1 MCHTSQQTHRK
12 VTRLPFELTCDFLK
26 QPSEPTNLNCYSQ
39 FKKLDLL
46 PTNLDQIRSAS
57 HPMNLRKNRM
67 ISVRPYDSNR
77 VVLPFK
83 LDANKCIIE
92 QTDYINAS
100 RIGKPSF
107 VSTKLTINCHQTA
120 TTSNV
125 PSSPLKHRSATRS
138 KTFGA

>member
-1 MCHTSQQTHRK
+1 MRSQRSYMVQTTEQYQFVYSALTEHTLFGNTEFEIEEIDNILDEGVRE
-12 VTRLPFELTCDFLK
+12 LPGGVNGF
-26 QPSEPTNLNCYSQ
+26 SHQ

-46 PTNLDQIRSAS
+46 PANTDQIRSAS

-67 ISVRPYDSNR
+67 MSVRPYDSNR

-100 RIGKPSF
+100 RIGK
-107 VSTKLTINCHQTA
+107 
-120 TTSNV
+120 
-125 PSSPLKHRSATRS
+125 
-138 KTFGA
+138 